1 MTESSEIPGSLPEH
15 IQTTIQAIAE
25 IQARHQRAATPSQ
38 RAFAVMAGIVAQ
50 PRFIGVLTLVIA
62 LWIGS
67 NLTAVALGMQPW
79 DPPPFY
85 WLEGS
90 VSLSALYTTVI
101 ILIAQKREDQLSAL
115 RERVMLEL
123 VILGEQKS
131 AKAIELLELLRR
143 DLPSVPDPSDPEAR
157 AMARPADPMSVA
169 DALIESHGS
178 AAPGDLADAPADR
191 QADLS

>member
-1 MTESSEIPGSLPEH
+1 MSDPEETPSNLPEH
-15 IQTTIQAIAE
+15 IQSTIQTIADL
-25 IQARHQRAATPSQ
+25 QARHRRHATPSQ
-38 RAFAVMAGIVAQ
+38 RAFSVMAGIVAK
-50 PRFIGVLTLVIA
+50 PRFIGVITLAIVIWTA
-62 LWIGS
+62 G
-67 NLTAVALGMQPW
+67 NLIARRLGLPAW

-85 WLEGS
+85 WLEGA

-101 ILIAQKREDQLSAL
+101 ILIAQKREDELSAL
-115 RERVMLEL
+115 REQLTLEL

-169 DALIESHGS
+169 DALIERRE
-178 AAPGDLADAPADR
+178 AEMLADAENVW
-191 QADLS
+191 SEGSE

>member
-1 MTESSEIPGSLPEH
+1 MSDPEETPPNLPAH
-15 IQTTIQAIAE
+15 IQSTIQTIADM
-25 IQARHQRAATPSQ
+25 QARHRRNATPSQ

-50 PRFIGVLTLVIA
+50 AHFIGVLTLAIV
-62 LWIGS
+62 LWTGG
-67 NLTAVALGMQPW
+67 NLMAPRLGFQPW

-85 WLEGS
+85 WLEGA

-115 RERVMLEL
+115 REQLTLEL

-143 DLPSVPDPSDPEAR
+143 DLPSVPNSSDPEAS
-157 AMARPADPMSVA
+157 AMSKPADPMSVA
-169 DALIESHGS
+169 DALIESHESEAFTEAGS
-178 AAPGDLADAPADR
+178 AWPEGDP
-191 QADLS
+191 